1 DYRDLWSKNPRWSF
15 PTPLHRKIVERMEYN
30 SLKEAEKLTVT
41 NRSMKERIINV
52 RKFIKHTDVAIV
64 YTGYDPDDFA
74 EHVEP
79 PKREKTVFA
88 HLGNASNRRGL
99 RFLFKALA
107 ELKAENPALADE
119 IRFRFIGLLRKS
131 DRKAIVKNGIS
142 SMIIEDGYLEHKQA
156 IRALRESD
164 VSYISVRDDGFGELF
179 IVGAAAETFAAGKP
193 IVAALPEGALRTRIE
208 EYGACRF
215 ADPNSPRAIR
225 RAIEQAHEERKK
237 GTLPTPNE
245 EAVKRF
251 SYDEQVEQLAK
262 IFQFS
267 ITEKR

>member
-1 DYRDLWSKNPRWSF
+1 
-15 PTPLHRKIVERMEYN
+15 MEYN

-52 RKFIKHTDVAIV
+52 RKFVKHTDVAIIH
-64 YTGYDPDDFA
+64 TGYDPDDFT
-74 EHVEP
+74 EHIEP
-79 PKREKTVFA
+79 PTREKTVFA
-88 HLGNASNRRGL
+88 HVGNASNRRGL

-107 ELKAENPALADE
+107 ELKAEKPDVAEE

-131 DRKAIVKNGIS
+131 DRKAIRKNGIS

-164 VSYISVRDDGFGELF
+164 ISYVSIRDDGFGELF
-179 IVGAAAETFAAGKP
+179 IAGGGAETFAAGKP
-193 IVAALPEGALRTRIE
+193 IVAAIPDGALKRQIE

-215 ADPNSPRAIR
+215 AEPDNPRSIR
-225 RAIEQAHEERKK
+225 RAIEQAHKERKK
-237 GTLPTPNE
+237 GTPPEPNAE
-245 EAVKRF
+245 FANGF
-251 SYDEQVEQLAK
+251 SYDEQVEQLTK

-267 ITEKR
+267 ITEKS